1 MNSRTP
7 MFLGSTILWL
17 GLTSTIGVAQRAP
30 VRTPPPTPAGHAE
43 PAPKKAV
50 AKIAPV
56 SSHAAPSPD
65 HNAVLRRYC
74 ITCHNDTR
82 KTGGLSLATF
92 DVALAASQ
100 PILLQVAQEASMK
113 DMANRFQA
121 MSERLMSDP
130 DIRRSA
136 EEMQQ
141 KLMSDPE
148 TRQLIEELMR
158 RLGTPPEE

>member
-1 MNSRTP
+1 MAGPVDMSEVHASLDHLRAQICHCG
-7 MFLGSTILWL
+7 MKGECLGCKGIEMVRAQAEAV
-17 GLTSTIGVAQRAP
+17 VA
-30 VRTPPPTPAGHAE
+30 
-43 PAPKKAV
+43 
-50 AKIAPV
+50 
-56 SSHAAPSPD
+56 
-65 HNAVLRRYC
+65 
-74 ITCHNDTR
+74 
-82 KTGGLSLATF
+82 
-92 DVALAASQ
+92 AASQ

-158 RLGTPPEE
+158 RLGGQPEDS

>member
-1 MNSRTP
+1 MRLLSPGRDRQAVSVLP
-7 MFLGSTILWL
+7 RVSKVGGIERVRAQAEAV
-17 GLTSTIGVAQRAP
+17 VA
-30 VRTPPPTPAGHAE
+30 
-43 PAPKKAV
+43 
-50 AKIAPV
+50 
-56 SSHAAPSPD
+56 
-65 HNAVLRRYC
+65 
-74 ITCHNDTR
+74 
-82 KTGGLSLATF
+82 
-92 DVALAASQ
+92 AASQ

-158 RLGTPPEE
+158 RLGAQPEE